1 LATVTATS
9 TGEAATMPAVPTL
22 SAMSNPIRDYDWGSL
37 SALAQL
43 QSRAPSG
50 GPEAE
55 LWMGAHP
62 AAPSQLLLDNGASVL
77 LSEAI
82 TVAPKDLLGA
92 VATARFAG
100 RLPFMLKVLAIT
112 RPLSVQVHPDAARAH
127 DIYRAEGGSP
137 YVDGFHKPEMLY
149 ALEPTEALFGF
160 RTPAQAAMLIGRLG
174 CERLNALVELLTAV
188 PDAPDAADEP
198 VADTVGTA
206 SDQGIPSS
214 ERIADAERLYAAL
227 ETLVR
232 WPIEDRAGLVAEITA
247 ASMRIQAAGDTDYAE
262 AFGWLDRLVG
272 LHPADP
278 MVLAPLLLDLVR
290 MSPGQTIFVPAGVP
304 HCYLS
309 GLGIEILAASDNVL
323 RCGLTSKPI
332 DVEELLAVI
341 DCRPSTPSG
350 TAVTTLSEHEIAWR
364 PDLDDFQLSRIVVD
378 GAPVVADAS
387 IDGAQIL
394 LCSRGKV
401 QVQAGTR
408 TVQLTSGFSA
418 FVTAGAG
425 PLTLSGGGE
434 VFRAAT
440 GLLSSASASASAQ
453 S

>member
-82 TVAPKDLLGA
+82 TAAPKDLLGA

-112 RPLSVQVHPDAARAH
+112 RPLSVQVHPDADRAKES
-127 DIYRAEGGSP
+127 YRAEGGSP

-174 CERLNALVELLTAV
+174 CERLSALVELLTAAPAATAD
-188 PDAPDAADEP
+188 PDTDDNAADT
-198 VADTVGTA
+198 AGMA
-206 SDQGIPSS
+206 SDQVIPSS
-214 ERIADAERLYAAL
+214 ERIDDAERLYAAL

-278 MVLAPLLLDLVR
+278 MVLAPLLLDLIR
-290 MSPGQTIFVPAGVP
+290 MSPGQTVFVPAGVP

-332 DVEELLAVI
+332 DVDELLQVI
-341 DCRPSTPSG
+341 DCRPSAPSG

-387 IDGAQIL
+387 IEGAQIL
-394 LCSRGKV
+394 FCSRGKV
-401 QVQAGTR
+401 QVQAGAR

-440 GLLSSASASASAQ
+440 GLLAPAQ